1 MNATAIERRLK
12 ALEQKAGRTNRRSVA
27 FVIWERT
34 RQEASATFER
44 ALAAGVV
51 KRGDP
56 IIMGVLPGEA
66 PLPEP
71 RWTDVDGLSDIELNA
86 LAVEEQ
92 RKTDAGETR
101 RASPSNVADVR
112 QMTDA
117 DLCSEIV
124 ERLPRAS

>member
-12 ALEQKAGRTNRRSVA
+12 ALEQRAGRANRPSVA
-27 FVIWERT
+27 FVLWERS
-34 RQEASATFER
+34 REAVQAAFDF
-44 ALAAGVV
+44 ALAAGAV

-71 RWTDVDGLSDIELNA
+71 RWTDMAGLSDIELNA

-92 RKTDAGETR
+92 RKVDGGETR
-101 RASPSNVADVR
+101 PASSADWAAVR
-112 QMTDA
+112 KMSDH
-117 DLCSEIV
+117 DLCIEIV